1 MLDSIPVVYRAS
13 ARRRHKR
20 RVLRHAPLEP
30 WETRGVSTR
39 WAPLGGPTVTCPEVV
54 LLLDLPWGKKRARSV
69 EALMLPD
76 QRALAEMLFYIDIEV
91 RGTEGGDTN
100 ASSLSKSA
108 WNPVSPLPEHK
119 GQPPGDIAP
128 SLPLN

>member
-91 RGTEGGDTN
+91 CTRYRRRRHQRVKSLQVGMEPSQSPSRTQGATPRGYRPFP
-100 ASSLSKSA
+100 SS
-108 WNPVSPLPEHK
+108 
-119 GQPPGDIAP
+119 
-128 SLPLN
+128 

>member
-1 MLDSIPVVYRAS
+1 MQVQGDDTSDGFSDTHLSSPGR
-13 ARRRHKR
+13 
-20 RVLRHAPLEP
+20 PE
-30 WETRGVSTR
+30 VSLTR

-100 ASSLSKSA
+100 ASSKSLQVGME
-108 WNPVSPLPEHK
+108 PSQSPSRTQ
-119 GQPPGDIAP
+119 GATRDIAP